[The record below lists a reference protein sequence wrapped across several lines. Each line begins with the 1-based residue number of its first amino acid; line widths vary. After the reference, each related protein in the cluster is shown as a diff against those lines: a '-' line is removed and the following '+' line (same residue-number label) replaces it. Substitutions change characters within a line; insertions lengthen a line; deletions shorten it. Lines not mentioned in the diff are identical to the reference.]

1 MLNVCRASK
10 AELKAKLLYRSCM
23 DSDNRLEDL
32 GGKPMHEII
41 SSVGGWNLTRSTS
54 GNKFEPEKFNLKN
67 KLLAIQEF
75 NTNALFHW
83 YVREGMDNTSHY
95 ELFMHQ
101 GGLTLP
107 SKEYY
112 TKDRK
117 ARAALFRYISDIVK
131 MLGGDPE
138 EHATEIQAIIGNWT

>member
-1 MLNVCRASK
+1 
-10 AELKAKLLYRSCM
+10 
-23 DSDNRLEDL
+23 
-32 GGKPMHEII
+32 MHDII
-41 SSVGGWNLTRSTS
+41 TAVGGWNLTGSATPW
-54 GNKFEPEKFNLKN
+54 GANFAPDDFDLKR

-117 ARAALFRYISDIVK
+117 ARMALFRYISDVVK
-131 MLGGDPE
+131 LLGGDPV
-138 EHATEIQAIIGNWT
+138 EHATEIQAIIGNFNF